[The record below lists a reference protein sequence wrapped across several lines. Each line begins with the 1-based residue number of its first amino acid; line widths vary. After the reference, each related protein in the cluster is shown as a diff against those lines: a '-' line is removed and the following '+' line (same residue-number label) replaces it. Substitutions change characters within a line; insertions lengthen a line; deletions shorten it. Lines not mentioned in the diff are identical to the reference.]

1 MVFAAACTTSRITCR
16 NRCSLIRMPAHLQSG
31 ASEPVLGFPISTR
44 SLTECVDTIIA
55 WLEEAQPPRRYLVC
69 ANPHS
74 LVLAM
79 RDTSFAAALHGAS
92 MVIPDGVGIVLASR
106 LNGGVIRR
114 RITGS
119 DLFGAL
125 NAKMNEQ
132 RRFSAFFLGSTEETL
147 SAIRV
152 KMAEQFPHIKIAGT
166 HSPPFRSEFSENDNR
181 AMLRAVNE
189 SGADVLWVGMTAP
202 KQEKWIFENIDR
214 LQVQFACAVGAV
226 FDFFSG
232 RAIRSSPIFQ
242 SLGLEWLPR
251 LLREPRR
258 LWYRNFVSS
267 PKFICEVLVQLKRN
281 K

>member
-1 MVFAAACTTSRITCR
+1 MEDRKFASAIHNAD
-16 NRCSLIRMPAHLQSG
+16 L
-31 ASEPVLGFPISTR
+31 
-44 SLTECVDTIIA
+44 
-55 WLEEAQPPRRYLVC
+55 
-69 ANPHS
+69 
-74 LVLAM
+74 
-79 RDTSFAAALHGAS
+79 
-92 MVIPDGVGIVLASR
+92 VIPDGVGVVIASR
-106 LNGGVIRR
+106 VSGGAIAH

-119 DLFGAL
+119 DLFTAL
-125 NAKMNEQ
+125 NHRMNAQ

-152 KMAEQFPHIKIAGT
+152 KMAEQFPHIRIAGT

-181 AMLRAVNE
+181 AMLEAVNK

-214 LQVQFACAVGAV
+214 LQVQVACAVGAV

-232 RAIRSSPIFQ
+232 RATRSSPTFQ

-267 PKFICEVLVQLKRN
+267 PKFICEVLVHRKRS